1 MNKDKL
7 DVFPLI
13 SICLDIADKVK
24 KSYDTPD
31 DDFNKKFEENIVNL
45 ITKLYERFPPDHNN
59 DVTETSKKKEALS
72 IYKEKIEKCKI
83 MVKSSENA
91 TYNKTNND
99 KDGFNILKLRLIE
112 YEKQRID
119 ELNKFVF
126 DLVEI
131 KQK

>member
-1 MNKDKL
+1 M
-7 DVFPLI
+7 
-13 SICLDIADKVK
+13 A
-24 KSYDTPD
+24 
-31 DDFNKKFEENIVNL
+31 
-45 ITKLYERFPPDHNN
+45 
-59 DVTETSKKKEALS
+59 KKKETIDIS
-72 IYKEKIEKCKI
+72 VNKIIKCKE
-83 MVKSSENA
+83 MVKRSETA
-91 TYNKTNND
+91 TYNKTNNE

>member
-1 MNKDKL
+1 L
-7 DVFPLI
+7 EH
-13 SICLDIADKVK
+13 VK
-24 KSYDTPD
+24 KR
-31 DDFNKKFEENIVNL
+31 I
-45 ITKLYERFPPDHNN
+45 
-59 DVTETSKKKEALS
+59 SKKKEALS